1 LHTDGLGP
9 KAHRPIR
16 LFARV
21 SVEDGNTQTTYNHV
35 MTTARSAVIDSNAI
49 MSNILVI
56 RGHRVLLDS
65 DLAALYQVETKA
77 LTRAVRRNAERFPGD
92 FMFQLAAEESGAL
105 RSQFGALETGRG
117 KHRKYAPYVFT
128 EQGVAM
134 LSSVLNSQRAVQVNI
149 EIMRAFVRLRETV
162 STHKDLARQLIA
174 LESRYDRQFKVVFD
188 AIRGLMKEPESKR
201 RGIGFTAKIDD

>member
-1 LHTDGLGP
+1 MASTRSVTVDTD
-9 KAHRPIR
+9 
-16 LFARV
+16 
-21 SVEDGNTQTTYNHV
+21 
-35 MTTARSAVIDSNAI
+35 AI
-49 MSNILVI
+49 MRNILVI
-56 RGHRVLLDS
+56 RGQRVLLDS
-65 DLAALYQVETKA
+65 DLAALYQVATKA
-77 LTRAVRRNAERFPGD
+77 LTRAVRRNLGRFPAD
-92 FMFQLAAEESGAL
+92 FMFQLAVEESASLRSQSGAL
-105 RSQFGALETGRG
+105 KIGRG

-134 LSSVLNSQRAVQVNI
+134 LSSVLNSERAVQVNV

-188 AIRGLMKEPESKR
+188 AIRGLMKEPEPKR

>member
-1 LHTDGLGP
+1 M
-9 KAHRPIR
+9 A
-16 LFARV
+16 
-21 SVEDGNTQTTYNHV
+21 TT
-35 MTTARSAVIDSNAI
+35 RSAVIDSNAI

-92 FMFQLAAEESGAL
+92 FMFQLAAEESGSL
-105 RSQFGALETGRG
+105 WSQFGALKIGRG

-134 LSSVLNSQRAVQVNI
+134 LSSVLNSERAVQVNI

-162 STHKDLARQLIA
+162 STHKDLARKLIA
-174 LESRYDRQFKVVFD
+174 LESRYDRQIQGAV
-188 AIRGLMKEPESKR
+188 
-201 RGIGFTAKIDD
+201 IDKACAVLVMRCPDPSSPV

>member
-1 LHTDGLGP
+1 VTNFTDE
-9 KAHRPIR
+9 R
-16 LFARV
+16 LLL
-21 SVEDGNTQTTYNHV
+21 EDGNTQTTYNHV
-35 MTTARSAVIDSNAI
+35 MATTRSAVIESNAI
-49 MSNILVI
+49 ISNILVI

-65 DLAALYQVETKA
+65 DLAVLYQVETKA

-92 FMFQLAAEESGAL
+92 FMFQLAAEESGSL
-105 RSQFGALETGRG
+105 RSQFGALKTGRG

-134 LSSVLNSQRAVQVNI
+134 LSSVLNSARAVQVNI
-149 EIMRAFVRLRETV
+149 EIMRAFVRLRETA
-162 STHKDLARQLIA
+162 STHKDLARKLSA

-188 AIRGLMKEPESKR
+188 AIRGLMKEPEPKR

>member
-1 LHTDGLGP
+1 MAIT
-9 KAHRPIR
+9 
-16 LFARV
+16 
-21 SVEDGNTQTTYNHV
+21 
-35 MTTARSAVIDSNAI
+35 RSAVIDSNAI

-77 LTRAVRRNAERFPGD
+77 LTPAVRRNAERFPGD
-92 FMFQLAAEESGAL
+92 FMFQLAAEESGSL
-105 RSQFGALETGRG
+105 RSQFGALKTGRG

-134 LSSVLNSQRAVQVNI
+134 LSSVLNSERAVQVNI

-162 STHKDLARQLIA
+162 STHKDLARKLSA

-188 AIRGLMKEPESKR
+188 AIRGLMKEPEPKR
-201 RGIGFTAKIDD
+201 RGIGFTAKVDD

>member
-1 LHTDGLGP
+1 M
-9 KAHRPIR
+9 A
-16 LFARV
+16 
-21 SVEDGNTQTTYNHV
+21 TT
-35 MTTARSAVIDSNAI
+35 RSAVIDSDAI
-49 MSNILVI
+49 MSNILII

-92 FMFQLAAEESGAL
+92 FMFQLAAEESSSL
-105 RSQFGALETGRG
+105 RSQFGALKTGRG

-134 LSSVLNSQRAVQVNI
+134 LSSVLNSERAVQVNI

-162 STHKDLARQLIA
+162 STHKDLARKLIA

-188 AIRGLMKEPESKR
+188 AIRGLMKEPEPKR

>member
-1 LHTDGLGP
+1 MCIVTRTGSGVPLEFATPALNNLECTRSQAGSSCLARIAASG
-9 KAHRPIR
+9 R
-16 LFARV
+16 LRV
-21 SVEDGNTQTTYNHV
+21 MATT
-35 MTTARSAVIDSNAI
+35 RSAVIDSNAI

-77 LTRAVRRNAERFPGD
+77 LTRSVRRNAGRFPGD
-92 FMFQLAAEESGAL
+92 FMFQLAAEESGSL
-105 RSQFGALETGRG
+105 RSQFGALKTGRG

-134 LSSVLNSQRAVQVNI
+134 LSSVLNSECAVQVNI

-162 STHKDLARQLIA
+162 STHKDL
-174 LESRYDRQFKVVFD
+174 
-188 AIRGLMKEPESKR
+188 
-201 RGIGFTAKIDD
+201 

>member
-1 LHTDGLGP
+1 V
-9 KAHRPIR
+9 
-16 LFARV
+16 FA
-21 SVEDGNTQTTYNHV
+21 EDGNTQTTYNHV
-35 MTTARSAVIDSNAI
+35 MATTRSAVIDSNAI

-65 DLAALYQVETKA
+65 DLAGLYQVETKA
-77 LTRAVRRNAERFPGD
+77 LTRAVRRNAGRFPGD
-92 FMFQLAAEESGAL
+92 FMFQLAAEESDSL
-105 RSQFGALETGRG
+105 RSQFGALKTGRG

-134 LSSVLNSQRAVQVNI
+134 LSSVLNSERAAQVNI

-162 STHKDLARQLIA
+162 STHKDLARKLIA
-174 LESRYDRQFKVVFD
+174 LESRYDRQFKVDFD
-188 AIRGLMKEPESKR
+188 AIRGLMKEPERKR

>member
-1 LHTDGLGP
+1 
-9 KAHRPIR
+9 
-16 LFARV
+16 
-21 SVEDGNTQTTYNHV
+21 
-35 MTTARSAVIDSNAI
+35 M
-49 MSNILVI
+49 
-56 RGHRVLLDS
+56 LLDS

-77 LTRAVRRNAERFPGD
+77 LTRAVRRNAGRFPGE
-92 FMFQLAAEESGAL
+92 FMFQLAAEGSVAL
-105 RSQFGALETGRG
+105 RSQLGALETGRG

-174 LESRYDRQFKVVFD
+174 MESRYDRQFKVVFD
-188 AIRGLMKEPESKR
+188 AIRGLMKEPDSKR
-201 RGIGFTAKIDD
+201 RGI

>member
-1 LHTDGLGP
+1 M
-9 KAHRPIR
+9 A
-16 LFARV
+16 
-21 SVEDGNTQTTYNHV
+21 TT
-35 MTTARSAVIDSNAI
+35 RSGDIDSNAI

-92 FMFQLAAEESGAL
+92 FMFQLAAHESGSL
-105 RSQFGALETGRG
+105 RSQFGALKTGRG

-134 LSSVLNSQRAVQVNI
+134 LSSVLNSERSVQVNI

-162 STHKDLARQLIA
+162 STHKDLARKLIA

-188 AIRGLMKEPESKR
+188 AIRGLMKEPERKR
-201 RGIGFTAKIDD
+201 RGIGFTAKIGP

>member
-1 LHTDGLGP
+1 M
-9 KAHRPIR
+9 A
-16 LFARV
+16 
-21 SVEDGNTQTTYNHV
+21 TT
-35 MTTARSAVIDSNAI
+35 RSTGIDSNAI

-92 FMFQLAAEESGAL
+92 FMFQLAAEESGSL
-105 RSQFGALETGRG
+105 RSQFGALKTGRG

-128 EQGVAM
+128 EKGVAM
-134 LSSVLNSQRAVQVNI
+134 LSSVLNSERAVQVNI

-162 STHKDLARQLIA
+162 STHKDLARKLIA

-188 AIRGLMKEPESKR
+188 AIRGLMKEPEPKR